1 MHCQDLEKK
10 WQYASVRVQSK
21 IISRANH
28 HRDFPGTLWVGPSI
42 AHRMQTPGALNN
54 SKPWERK
61 PRQEKLRIC
70 YSFEVSWLSLIPRLF
85 RTNSSFVIL
94 FLMPPVD
101 WRDMLLPCQSILR
114 KGLDCEDRSEAWWER
129 RRAPVSRAQS
139 ASTCD
144 DKVSDYGGQKQT
156 KRINK
161 QYSNACIC
169 LCLHQILSRSFPL
182 QAWHECAVRVGKTVR
197 IVIAVL
203 LGKLLHHA
211 VDFLSP
217 KNFQTRYVQHDGWK
231 KWKFINMTSGIW
243 LNLISSICLDC
254 TKEPRQAGERRT
266 GNVARSHPGTGN
278 IRCAANYS
286 PITIQTC
293 LGSAWPLKSNPPT
306 KACSAF
312 LLKGLSSCRN
322 KCTSPVQVW
331 HSLLDR
337 RWSWTHNFLA
347 QVVANGRFVEALLQ
361 QRQQS
366 TSSHEYGLFWVEY
379 PGHFR
384 SSNSKLIK
392 C

>member
-1 MHCQDLEKK
+1 MTTIPAPPGLLGVKLEFEKHLRASGIAIHCQDLEKK

-101 WRDMLLPCQSILR
+101 WRDMLLPCQCILR

-161 QYSNACIC
+161 QYSNACVC
-169 LCLHQILSRSFPL
+169 LCLHQILSRWF
-182 QAWHECAVRVGKTVR
+182 H
-197 IVIAVL
+197 
-203 LGKLLHHA
+203 
-211 VDFLSP
+211 FLCRHGTNAQSALA
-217 KNFQTRYVQHDGWK
+217 K
-231 KWKFINMTSGIW
+231 
-243 LNLISSICLDC
+243 
-254 TKEPRQAGERRT
+254 
-266 GNVARSHPGTGN
+266 RS
-278 IRCAANYS
+278 
-286 PITIQTC
+286 
-293 LGSAWPLKSNPPT
+293 
-306 KACSAF
+306 
-312 LLKGLSSCRN
+312 GLSLQYFSA
-322 KCTSPVQVW
+322 
-331 HSLLDR
+331 
-337 RWSWTHNFLA
+337 NFSIM
-347 QVVANGRFVEALLQ
+347 R
-361 QRQQS
+361 S
-366 TSSHEYGLFWVEY
+366 IFWA
-379 PGHFR
+379 
-384 SSNSKLIK
+384 
-392 C
+392 